1 MSLSEGSHAG
11 EFLLSEANGTKSREN
26 VTLLSGQ
33 NLKAGAVLGKVTT
46 GTTATSAAKAGGNTG
61 NGVMG
66 TVTVSAGA
74 KPGVHRLN
82 IMAAATDAGTFEV
95 EDPDGVPVG
104 TGTVGVA
111 FSAGGL
117 AFTLADGTT
126 DFVVGDGFKI
136 TVAAGSGK
144 FKEYNPANSDGS
156 GVAVAVLWDNVDA
169 SAADTV
175 AAIIARDA
183 EVKKPELKWFS
194 GASAGQITAG
204 LVDLAAVGIIGR

>member
-1 MSLSEGSHAG
+1 MALTEGSHAG
-11 EFLLSEANGTKSREN
+11 EFLLSEANGGRSRELI
-26 VTLLSGQ
+26 TLLLGQ

-46 GTTATSAAKAGGNTG
+46 GSTATSAANAGNVGD
-61 NGVMG
+61 GVMG
-66 TVTVSAGA
+66 AVTVSAGA
-74 KPGVHRLN
+74 KPGVYRLN
-82 IMAAATDAGTFEV
+82 VTAAAVNAGTFEV

-104 TGTVGVA
+104 VGTVGVA
-111 FSAGGL
+111 FSAGGR

-126 DFVVGDGFKI
+126 DFVVGDGFTI

-156 GVAVAVLWDNVDA
+156 GVAAAVLWDNVDA

-175 AAIIARDA
+175 AAAIARDA
-183 EVKKPELKWFS
+183 EVKKPELKWFT
-194 GASAGQITAG
+194 GASSGQIAAG